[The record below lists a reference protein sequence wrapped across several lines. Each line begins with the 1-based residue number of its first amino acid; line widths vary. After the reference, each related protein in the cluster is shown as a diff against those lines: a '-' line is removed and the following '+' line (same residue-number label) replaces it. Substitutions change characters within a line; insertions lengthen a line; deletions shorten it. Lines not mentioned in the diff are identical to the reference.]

1 MGGTQ
6 SQQVM
11 SQQRKRH
18 KKSEKINLWQKS
30 YSVGYRGDCCDD
42 PPLCVCCVPIA
53 SCLHLPPIY
62 WSWTHPGNKDQ
73 KVPDDPIMHVG
84 QQTFMSST
92 CAHSLISAAFKT
104 YNTFNIKKL
113 LQRNNFFPSKFI
125 PYSLQYKPNSP
136 KVCILN
142 IIWRLAK
149 ISCLKSRQIWVNLQ
163 SLRREDSLFSWTS
176 HAPELL

>member
-1 MGGTQ
+1 
-6 SQQVM
+6 
-11 SQQRKRH
+11 
-18 KKSEKINLWQKS
+18 
-30 YSVGYRGDCCDD
+30 
-42 PPLCVCCVPIA
+42 
-53 SCLHLPPIY
+53 
-62 WSWTHPGNKDQ
+62 
-73 KVPDDPIMHVG
+73 MHVG

-113 LQRNNFFPSKFI
+113 LQRNYFFPSKFI
-125 PYSLQYKPNSP
+125 PYSLQYKPNLP

-163 SLRREDSLFSWTS
+163 SLRREDSLSFPEHLIPLNCYNPGSRRSKLKPEPSQPPTS
-176 HAPELL
+176 CQGTFCRGWLLVGVGTESFLLTASQQAKQNVTSG